1 MAVQPQNTTTGPF
14 HERVIADVRRF
25 WTDLPLRIKVLMG
38 VVVALIVVGVVAVL
52 AFEKPN
58 REVLFSGL
66 TTEDASAIVEQLRA
80 QKVDYSL
87 SAGGGAIM
95 VPTDKVHDLR
105 LQLASEGL
113 PTGGGVGFE
122 LFDEQ
127 RFGMTEFE
135 ERIALRRALEGEL
148 SRTIGRLDSV
158 KNARIHLVLPKRS
171 VLGANST
178 PAQSSVV
185 VELQKGRV
193 LSEGMVASVI
203 HLVSSSVEGLS
214 PDAVTV
220 VDTRGRLLSSESGYG
235 FNNREFE
242 YKQKFE
248 QGLELRLR
256 EMLDQTL
263 GPNTSVVRVAADF
276 DFSKRETTEERYDP
290 ERTALRS
297 EQRELEV
304 VGSDAQGAGGTP
316 GVRSNLPGGNPPVT
330 DRQGANKKRESE
342 TRNFEVD
349 RVVNH
354 VISPS
359 ATLDRISVTVLVDGK
374 QNEGEKFL
382 ARSPVELE
390 SIELAVRG
398 AIGYD
403 QKRGDHVQIESVP
416 FHVPEPIEAPTEEA
430 QPWWMQ
436 WLPVGVGAGL
446 VVVIALLLL
455 LLMRRKKKGKD
466 ETDEFMGG
474 EHLALPRKV
483 EELEALLEKSEEGEG
498 EPELGLPEPTAA
510 ETNMAMLMSQVRGVF
525 MDESEAAARVIRSW
539 LLEARRA
546 EELVLAEQLKQ
557 QEKEGAQKE
566 AS

>member
-1 MAVQPQNTTTGPF
+1 MAEQPRNTTNGPF
-14 HERVIADVRRF
+14 HERVIVEVRRF
-25 WTDLPLRIKVLMG
+25 WTDLPLRVKVLMG
-38 VVVALIVVGVVAVL
+38 GVVVLIVVGVVAL
-52 AFEKPN
+52 LSFNKP
-58 REVLFSGL
+58 RHEVLFSGL
-66 TTEDASAIVEQLRA
+66 TTEDAAAILEQLKT
-80 QKVDYSL
+80 QKVEYSL

-95 VPTDKVHDLR
+95 VPAEKVHELR

-148 SRTIGRLDSV
+148 SRTIGRLDPV

-178 PAQSSVV
+178 PAQASVV

-214 PDAVTV
+214 TDAVTV

-235 FNNREFE
+235 FNSREFE

-263 GPNTSVVRVAADF
+263 GPNTSVVRIAADF
-276 DFSKRETTEERYDP
+276 DFSKRETTAEHYDP

-316 GVRSNLPGGNPPVT
+316 GTRSNLPGGTPPVT
-330 DRQGANKKRESE
+330 ERNGANKKREME

-349 RVVNH
+349 RVVDRI
-354 VISPS
+354 VSPS

-374 QNEGEKFL
+374 QKEGEAFVP
-382 ARSPVELE
+382 RSAEELKT
-390 SIELAVRG
+390 IDLAVRG
-398 AIGYD
+398 AIGFD
-403 QKRGDHVQIESVP
+403 EKRGDHVEIESIP
-416 FHVPEPIEAPTEEA
+416 FHVPEPVDVPAEDAR
-430 QPWWMQ
+430 QWWMQ
-436 WLPVGVGAGL
+436 WVPVGVGAAL
-446 VVVIALLLL
+446 VLAIAVLLLM
-455 LLMRRKKKGKD
+455 MRRKKTKREEPADLFGS
-466 ETDEFMGG
+466 

-483 EELEALLEKSEEGEG
+483 EELEALLDKPEEGDK

-510 ETNMAMLMSQVRGVF
+510 ENNMAMLMSQVRGVF

-546 EELVLAEQLKQ
+546 EELALAEQLKVQ
-557 QEKEGAQKE
+557 DKEGAQKE
-566 AS
+566 AG